1 MHYSLVQ
8 EEPSRLG
15 MVLFI
20 LLLLALV
27 YVPIIVMIVRM
38 RRRQIAQE
46 LQFQKD
52 MAEIDAWNAEA
63 DRLLGLLEQ
72 TEDEA
77 ERLKIE
83 EQLSALFQKV
93 IDKL

>member
-1 MHYSLVQ
+1 MHYSLMQ
-8 EEPSRLG
+8 EEPSRMG
-15 MVLFI
+15 IVLFI

-27 YVPIIVMIVRM
+27 YVPIIVMIVRI
-38 RRRQIAQE
+38 RRSQIAQE

-52 MAEIDAWNAEA
+52 MAEIDEWNAEA
-63 DRLLGLLEQ
+63 DRLLALLEE

-83 EQLSALFQKV
+83 EQLFALFQKV